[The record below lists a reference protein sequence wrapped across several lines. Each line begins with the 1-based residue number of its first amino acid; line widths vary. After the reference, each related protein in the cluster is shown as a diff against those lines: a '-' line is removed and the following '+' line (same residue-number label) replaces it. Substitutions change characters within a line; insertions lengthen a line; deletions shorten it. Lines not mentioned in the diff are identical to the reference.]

1 VAGPFEAIV
10 IGGRQRLRY
19 QTLDGLSFDGR
30 REHVTTVGGGVGI
43 LANEHLRFT
52 LTVDRERRL
61 SNSSALRDY
70 ERRRVF
76 GSVSFTP

>member
-1 VAGPFEAIV
+1 VAGPFEAIA

-30 REHVTTVGGGVGI
+30 REHVTSAGGGIGVR
-43 LANEHLRFT
+43 ANEHLRFT

-61 SNSSALRDY
+61 SNGAALRDY
-70 ERRRVF
+70 ERQRLF
-76 GSVSFTP
+76 ASVSYTP